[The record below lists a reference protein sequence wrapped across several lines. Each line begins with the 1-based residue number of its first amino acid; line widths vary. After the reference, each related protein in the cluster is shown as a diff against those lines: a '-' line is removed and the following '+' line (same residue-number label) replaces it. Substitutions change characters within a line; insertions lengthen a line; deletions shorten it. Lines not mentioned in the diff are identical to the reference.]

1 MQSEQM
7 VVFLNKNLLS
17 VYYLKSQ
24 LNLWSSVTYKIEMSD
39 NFRSKT
45 DKTAGFWAAGGLII
59 QIMDYKVHLGEYLIV
74 DINIHFSPT

>member
-24 LNLWSSVTYKIEMSD
+24 LNLWSSITYQIEMSD
-39 NFRSKT
+39 NYRRKT
-45 DKTAGFWAAGGLII
+45 YKTAGFWAAGG
-59 QIMDYKVHLGEYLIV
+59 YVVPSFPSGYV
-74 DINIHFSPT
+74 V